1 MNMEEKI
8 ILLAKTLQIDRK
20 HLNPA
25 TKLDSLEEWDSL
37 GIMAVIAMLDKRFDI
52 NLKGDEIASL
62 NTAGDILRYMEQKEK
77 DTLLDI

>member
-1 MNMEEKI
+1 MNTEDKF
-8 ILLAKTLQIDRK
+8 ILLAKTLEINKERIA
-20 HLNPA
+20 LA
-25 TKLDSLEEWDSL
+25 TELDSLEEWDSL

>member
-1 MNMEEKI
+1 MNTEEKI

-37 GIMAVIAMLDKRFDI
+37 GIMAVIAMLDKKFDVR
-52 NLKGDEIASL
+52 LKGDEIAL
-62 NTAGDILRYMEQKEK
+62 LQTPDDILRHMKEK
-77 DTLLDI
+77 